1 MEPGFVTASD
11 LAEVLEELIKR
22 EPIFHRPEFGTTR
35 SAFESMTDTGFG
47 EVGASGRRYSCENVI
62 DTLVERHSKPHA
74 DVWSAS
80 EFQCSELAPDVYLLT
95 YRLLQDRVR
104 LTRRATI
111 WRRVEGAWKIVYHQ
125 GTVVGPELEDPA
137 MRKLVS
143 SGSPFEPRIG
153 FSRAVRVG
161 NVLAVSG
168 TAPIAAD
175 GGVACPGDVHGQTR
189 RCLEIIAKAIADAGL
204 SLETVVRTR
213 IMLTDMSAWEA
224 AARAHGEFFAS
235 IRPANTFVEVK
246 GFINREWLVEVEA
259 DCVAED

>member
-1 MEPGFVTASD
+1 MQRQPVVAPH
-11 LAEVLEELIKR
+11 LAAVLEELIKR

-35 SAFESMTDTGFG
+35 NAFEAMTDPEFW
-47 EVGASGRRYSCENVI
+47 EVGASGRRYSREQVI

-80 EFQCSELAPDVYLLT
+80 EFQCEELAPDVYLLT
-95 YRLLQDRVR
+95 YRLVQDRVR
-104 LTRRATI
+104 VTHRATI
-111 WRRVEGAWKIVYHQ
+111 WRRVEGEWKIVYHQ
-125 GTVVGPELEDPA
+125 GTIVASEKEVPA
-137 MRKLVS
+137 VRKLIS

-168 TAPIAAD
+168 TAPIAPD
-175 GGVACPGDVHGQTR
+175 GGVACPGDVHGQTM
-189 RCLEIIAKAIADAGL
+189 RCLGIIANAIADAGL

-213 IMLTDMSAWEA
+213 IMLTDMSTWEA
-224 AARAHGEFFAS
+224 AARAHGEFFAA

-246 GFINREWLVEVEA
+246 GFINREWLVEIEA
-259 DCVAED
+259 DCVAEN